1 MNVATVPESNM
12 KPVKEDPNDLSFV
25 INELREKIKITEA
38 AEKKSREK
46 AHSQQVTR
54 EAIIINSSPM
64 ITQPTPTRTIM
75 DTSKF

>member
-12 KPVKEDPNDLSFV
+12 KSVKEDPNDLSFV

-54 EAIIINSSPM
+54 EAIIRDSSPM